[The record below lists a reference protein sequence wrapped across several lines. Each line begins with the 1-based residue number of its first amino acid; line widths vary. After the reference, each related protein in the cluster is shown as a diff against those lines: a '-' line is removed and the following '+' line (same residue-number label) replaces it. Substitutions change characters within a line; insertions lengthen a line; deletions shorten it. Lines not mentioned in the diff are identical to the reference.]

1 MPLEVQIQH
10 QKKLSRVEQRHG
22 SILTVATH
30 LQSEILTMS
39 VPLLILEQG
48 TIGSLSLV
56 RWQTQIT
63 LSLEVLVSLAAGEIM
78 MLFLERVGVLTT
90 ATYTQQLLAQ
100 LLFVGQEEAIVI
112 ETLLA
117 QSFLEKIKP

>member
-1 MPLEVQIQH
+1 MPLEVQIQR
-10 QKKLSRVEQRHG
+10 QKKLSRVEQRRG

-30 LQSEILTMS
+30 LQSERITMS
-39 VPLLILEQG
+39 VPLLILEQE
-48 TIGSLSLV
+48 TIGSLSLM

-63 LSLEVLVSLAAGEIM
+63 LSLEVLVSLAVGEIM

-90 ATYTQQLLAQ
+90 VTYTQQLPAQ
-100 LLFVGQEEAIVI
+100 LLFVQQAEAIVI

-117 QSFLEKIKP
+117 QSFLEMIKP

>member
-1 MPLEVQIQH
+1 MI
-10 QKKLSRVEQRHG
+10 
-22 SILTVATH
+22 
-30 LQSEILTMS
+30 TMS

-48 TIGSLSLV
+48 TIGSLSIV
-56 RWQTQIT
+56 RWLTQIT
-63 LSLEVLVSLAAGEIM
+63 LSLEVLVSLATGETM
-78 MLFLERVGVLTT
+78 MLFLERVELLTT

-117 QSFLEKIKP
+117 QSFSEMIKP